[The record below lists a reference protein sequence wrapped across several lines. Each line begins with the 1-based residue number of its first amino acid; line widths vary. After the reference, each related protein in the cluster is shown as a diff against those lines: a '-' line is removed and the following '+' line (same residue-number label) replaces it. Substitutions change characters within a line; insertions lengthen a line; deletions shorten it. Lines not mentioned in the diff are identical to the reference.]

1 MERLREFSQV
11 QGVSIADPALAALLD
26 AHDDLAYLRDEFF
39 IPKQD
44 DGNDTM

>member
-1 MERLREFSQV
+1 MERLKEFSQV
-11 QGVSIADPALAALLD
+11 QKVSIADPAFADLLD

-44 DGNDTM
+44 DGSDTM